1 LEPRPR
7 ASVGVPAGNCLRA
20 ACAWITEIGNRF
32 LTQGR
37 HNSVEKPVRIGKID
51 FRHSSSVLARN
62 EPRALPFDAARI
74 EVGQQLAQ
82 SGAGPVHKN
91 ANRVRIG
98 PELLGDFRI
107 SQLFDAV
114 QPERLALTIGE
125 PRDRVPDLLHKLA
138 ELNRRG
144 RLDNAPRQ
152 ERRIFVG
159 DATQSPALAPQSI
172 ERSTHSQP
180 AQECRPII
188 NATRAALF
196 ERFEKDFL
204 IAVESLVMAF
214 QDPEHSAKD
223 NRAV

>member
-1 LEPRPR
+1 M
-7 ASVGVPAGNCLRA
+7 
-20 ACAWITEIGNRF
+20 
-32 LTQGR
+32 
-37 HNSVEKPVRIGKID
+37 
-51 FRHSSSVLARN
+51 
-62 EPRALPFDAARI
+62 
-74 EVGQQLAQ
+74 
-82 SGAGPVHKN
+82 HKN

-172 ERSTHSQP
+172 ERILRTANQRGV
-180 AQECRPII
+180 RPILDATPHCSE
-188 NATRAALF
+188 NASRKT
-196 ERFEKDFL
+196 
-204 IAVESLVMAF
+204 S
-214 QDPEHSAKD
+214 
-223 NRAV
+223 